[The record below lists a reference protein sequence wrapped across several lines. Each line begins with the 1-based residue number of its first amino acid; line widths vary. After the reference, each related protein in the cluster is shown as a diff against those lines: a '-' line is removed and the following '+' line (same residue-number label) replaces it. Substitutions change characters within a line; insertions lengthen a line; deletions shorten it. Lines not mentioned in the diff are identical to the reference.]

1 MKILLTIG
9 HIDILLPDDTGITT
23 ILKMLSKGII
33 VRDRLYLGEE
43 GSLTFEGE
51 VEVQMKTVPR
61 NVRVTGLPE
70 KAAKRGS
77 KPLALP
83 EPNSILL

>member
-23 ILKMLSKGII
+23 ILKTLSKGII

-43 GSLTFEGE
+43 GSLTFES
-51 VEVQMKTVPR
+51 EVQVEMKTVPR
-61 NVRVTGLPE
+61 NVRVTGLPGRPE
-70 KAAKRGS
+70 KKAKA
-77 KPLALP
+77 LALP
-83 EPNSILL
+83 EPTSILL